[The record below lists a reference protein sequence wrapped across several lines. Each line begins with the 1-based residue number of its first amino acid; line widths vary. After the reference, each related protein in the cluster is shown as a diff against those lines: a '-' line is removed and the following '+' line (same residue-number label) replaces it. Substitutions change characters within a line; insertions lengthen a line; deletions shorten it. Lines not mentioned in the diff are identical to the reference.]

1 MAITYAKLVSGNPLM
16 VDHTPGSDVSAGDV
30 VVVGDETMVAHL
42 DIASGRPGSLSPVG
56 GVYEMPKAAG
66 GSTAIAAG
74 KRVYWDA
81 TNHVV
86 TVTSTDNK
94 KFGVTVKASVD
105 ADTSVHVL
113 KTTTD

>member
-1 MAITYAKLVSGNPLM
+1 MSLTYAQFVSGNPLM
-16 VDHTPGSDVSAGDV
+16 VDYTPGADVSGGDV
-30 VVVGDETMVAHL
+30 VVIGDETMVAHN
-42 DIASGRPGSLSPVG
+42 DIASGRLGSLSPEG
-56 GVYEMPKAAG
+56 GVYKMPKAAG
-66 GSTAIAAG
+66 ADTAIASG

-86 TVTSTDNK
+86 TVTSSGNK

-105 ADTSVHVL
+105 ADTWTHVL